1 MTRFNPK
8 NNRFP
13 YLAALFFGV
22 AIAGTLF
29 LDRPAPSP
37 HKETVPPIGENTA
50 FNPLSDHP
58 EYQLVLGLQEAFVRN
73 AKINR
78 PSVVNISSAK
88 ELVEKSSWYDP
99 HSPDSQSWFLSLK
112 KWLSRNL
119 REKKY
124 ISKTLGSGLII
135 NSQGY
140 IITNYHVIEN
150 SENLLVRLPDNR
162 DHFAKVIG
170 VDPKTDL
177 AVLKIFSLRT
187 LPQPEFGSSRDV
199 KVGQWVMAIGNPYG
213 LQGTVTVGV
222 ISGIGRTDLGIA
234 AYENFLQT
242 DASINPGNSGGPL
255 VNLEGKIIGLNTTV
269 AAIGS
274 GVGFAIPIEMA
285 LQVAEELI
293 ENGNVERGW
302 LGVGIQEVTP
312 DLASAFDLPALTSGV
327 LVNSVADNAPA
338 DSGGVI
344 RGDVIT
350 RYNGEKVRDLR
361 LFRHMV
367 ADTQVGQVVP
377 IKVLREGREKNL
389 RVKIGKLPS

>member
-302 LGVGIQEVTP
+302 LGVGIQEMTP
-312 DLASAFDLPALTSGV
+312 DLASAFDLPALTNGV

-338 DSGGVI
+338 DSGGVF
-344 RGDVIT
+344 RGDVII

>member
-222 ISGIGRTDLGIA
+222 ISGVGRTGLGIA

-255 VNLEGKIIGLNTTV
+255 VNLEGEIIGLNTTV

-327 LVNSVADNAPA
+327 LVNSVTDNAPA
-338 DSGGVI
+338 DSGGVF

>member
-13 YLAALFFGV
+13 YLAALFFGM
-22 AIAGTLF
+22 AIAVTLF

-37 HKETVPPIGENTA
+37 HKETVLPIGEDTA
-50 FNPLSDHP
+50 FNPFSDHP
-58 EYQLVLGLQEAFVRN
+58 EYQLVLELQEAFVRN

-88 ELVEKSSWYDP
+88 ELVEKTSWYDP

-124 ISKTLGSGLII
+124 VSKTLGSGLII

-150 SENLLVRLPDNR
+150 SEKLLVRLPDNR

-187 LPQPEFGSSRDV
+187 LPQPEFGSSQDV

-222 ISGIGRTDLGIA
+222 ISGIGRADLGIA

-285 LQVAEELI
+285 LHVAEELI

-302 LGVGIQEVTP
+302 LGVGIQEMTP
-312 DLASAFDLPALTSGV
+312 DLASAFDLPALTNGV
-327 LVNSVADNAPA
+327 LVNSVADKAPA
-338 DSGGVI
+338 DSGGVF
-344 RGDVIT
+344 RGDVII

>member
-13 YLAALFFGV
+13 SLAALFFGV

-29 LDRPAPSP
+29 LDRPAPSS

-99 HSPDSQSWFLSLK
+99 HSPDSQSWFLALK

-119 REKKY
+119 HEKKY

-222 ISGIGRTDLGIA
+222 ISGIGRTGLGIA

-255 VNLEGKIIGLNTTV
+255 VNLEGEIIGLNTTV

-302 LGVGIQEVTP
+302 LGVGIQEMTP
-312 DLASAFDLPALTSGV
+312 DLASAFDLPVLTNGV

>member
-99 HSPDSQSWFLSLK
+99 HSPDSQSWFLALK

-222 ISGIGRTDLGIA
+222 ISGIGRTGLGIA

-327 LVNSVADNAPA
+327 LVNSVAANSPA
-338 DSGGVI
+338 DSGGI
-344 RGDVIT
+344 FRGDVIIL
-350 RYNGEKVRDLR
+350 YNGEEVRDLR
-361 LFRHMV
+361 LFRHTV

-377 IKVLREGREKNL
+377 IKVLREGREKDL

>member
-255 VNLEGKIIGLNTTV
+255 VNLEGEIIGLNTTV

-302 LGVGIQEVTP
+302 LGVGIQEMTP
-312 DLASAFDLPALTSGV
+312 DLASAFDLPVLTNGV

>member
-1 MTRFNPK
+1 
-8 NNRFP
+8 
-13 YLAALFFGV
+13 
-22 AIAGTLF
+22 
-29 LDRPAPSP
+29 
-37 HKETVPPIGENTA
+37 
-50 FNPLSDHP
+50 
-58 EYQLVLGLQEAFVRN
+58 
-73 AKINR
+73 
-78 PSVVNISSAK
+78 
-88 ELVEKSSWYDP
+88 
-99 HSPDSQSWFLSLK
+99 
-112 KWLSRNL
+112 
-119 REKKY
+119 
-124 ISKTLGSGLII
+124 
-135 NSQGY
+135 
-140 IITNYHVIEN
+140 
-150 SENLLVRLPDNR
+150 
-162 DHFAKVIG
+162 
-170 VDPKTDL
+170 
-177 AVLKIFSLRT
+177 
-187 LPQPEFGSSRDV
+187 
-199 KVGQWVMAIGNPYG
+199 MAIGNPYG

-222 ISGIGRTDLGIA
+222 ISGIGRADLGIA

-327 LVNSVADNAPA
+327 LVNSIADNAPA
-338 DSGGVI
+338 DSGGI
-344 RGDVIT
+344 FRGDVIIL
-350 RYNGEKVRDLR
+350 YNGEEVRDLR

-377 IKVLREGREKNL
+377 IKVLREGREKDL

>member
-13 YLAALFFGV
+13 YLATLFFGL

-58 EYQLVLGLQEAFVRN
+58 EYRLVLGLQEAFVRN

-99 HSPDSQSWFLSLK
+99 HSPDSQSWFLALK

-135 NSQGY
+135 DSQGY

-187 LPQPEFGSSRDV
+187 LPQPEFGFSRDV

-222 ISGIGRTDLGIA
+222 ISGIGRTGLGIA

-274 GVGFAIPIEMA
+274 GVGFAIPIEMV
-285 LQVAEELI
+285 LHVAEELI

-302 LGVGIQEVTP
+302 LGVGIQEMTP
-312 DLASAFDLPALTSGV
+312 DLASAFDLPALTNGV

-344 RGDVIT
+344 RGDVII

>member
-22 AIAGTLF
+22 TIAGTLF

-37 HKETVPPIGENTA
+37 HKETVPPVGENTA

-99 HSPDSQSWFLSLK
+99 HSPDSQSWFLALK

-150 SENLLVRLPDNR
+150 SKNLLVRLPDNR

-222 ISGIGRTDLGIA
+222 ISGIGRADLGIA

-255 VNLEGKIIGLNTTV
+255 VNLEGEIIGLNTTV

-327 LVNSVADNAPA
+327 LVNSIADNAPA
-338 DSGGVI
+338 DSGGI
-344 RGDVIT
+344 FRGDVIIL
-350 RYNGEKVRDLR
+350 YNGEEVRDLR

-377 IKVLREGREKNL
+377 IKVLREGREKDL

>member
-13 YLAALFFGV
+13 SLAALFFGV

-29 LDRPAPSP
+29 LDRPAPSS

-99 HSPDSQSWFLSLK
+99 HSPDSQSWFLALK

-119 REKKY
+119 HEKKY

-302 LGVGIQEVTP
+302 LGVGIQEMTP
-312 DLASAFDLPALTSGV
+312 DLASAFDLPVLTNGV

-367 ADTQVGQVVP
+367 ADTQVDQVVP

>member
-222 ISGIGRTDLGIA
+222 ISGVGRTDLGIA

-255 VNLEGKIIGLNTTV
+255 VNLEGEIIGLNTTV

-312 DLASAFDLPALTSGV
+312 DLASAFDLPALTNGV
-327 LVNSVADNAPA
+327 LVNSVTDNAPA
-338 DSGGVI
+338 DSGGVF

-350 RYNGEKVRDLR
+350 RYNGEKVSDLR

>member
-22 AIAGTLF
+22 AIAVTIF

-37 HKETVPPIGENTA
+37 HKEAALPRGENTA
-50 FNPLSDHP
+50 YHLFSDHP
-58 EYQLVLGLQEAFVRN
+58 EYRLVLELQKAFVRN
-73 AKINR
+73 AKKNR
-78 PSVVNISSAK
+78 PSVVNISRAE
-88 ELVEKSSWYDP
+88 ELVENSSWYDP
-99 HSPDSQSWFLSLK
+99 HSPNPKSWFLSLK
-112 KWLSRNL
+112 KWLNRNL

-124 ISKTLGSGLII
+124 TSKTLGSGLII
-135 NSQGY
+135 NPRGY

-150 SENLLVRLPDNR
+150 SEKLLVRLPDKR

-285 LQVAEELI
+285 LHVAEELI
-293 ENGNVERGW
+293 QNGNVERGW
-302 LGVGIQEVTP
+302 LGVGIQEMTP
-312 DLASAFDLPALTSGV
+312 DLAGAFDLPALTSGV
-327 LVNSVADNAPA
+327 LVNSVEDNAPA
-338 DSGGVI
+338 DSGGVF
-344 RGDVIT
+344 RGDVIIL
-350 RYNGEKVRDLR
+350 YNGEEVRDLR

-377 IKVLREGREKNL
+377 IKVLRDGREKNL

>member
-8 NNRFP
+8 NNRLP
-13 YLAALFFGV
+13 YLAALFFGMV
-22 AIAGTLF
+22 IVVPLF

-37 HKETVPPIGENTA
+37 HKETVPIGENTA

-58 EYQLVLGLQEAFVRN
+58 EYQLVLELQKAFVRI
-73 AKINR
+73 AKNNR

-255 VNLEGKIIGLNTTV
+255 VNLEGEIIGLNTTV

-327 LVNSVADNAPA
+327 LVNSIADNAPA
-338 DSGGVI
+338 DSGGI
-344 RGDVIT
+344 FRGDVIIL
-350 RYNGEKVRDLR
+350 YNGEEVRDLR

-377 IKVLREGREKNL
+377 IKVLREGREKDL

>member
-150 SENLLVRLPDNR
+150 SENLLVRLPDKR
-162 DHFAKVIG
+162 DHLAKVIG

-222 ISGIGRTDLGIA
+222 ISAIGRTGLGIA

>member
-1 MTRFNPK
+1 MTIFNPK

-13 YLAALFFGV
+13 YLAALFFGI
-22 AIAGTLF
+22 AIAVTLF

-58 EYQLVLGLQEAFVRN
+58 EYRLVLGLQEAFVRN

-187 LPQPEFGSSRDV
+187 LPQPEFGFSRDV

-222 ISGIGRTDLGIA
+222 ISGIGRTGLGIA

-255 VNLEGKIIGLNTTV
+255 VNLEGEIIGLNTTV

-302 LGVGIQEVTP
+302 LGVGIQEMTP
-312 DLASAFDLPALTSGV
+312 DLASAFDLPALTNGV

-338 DSGGVI
+338 DSGGVF
-344 RGDVIT
+344 RGDVII

>member
-99 HSPDSQSWFLSLK
+99 HSPDSQSWFLALK
-112 KWLSRNL
+112 KWLNRNL

-255 VNLEGKIIGLNTTV
+255 VNLEGEIIGLNTTV

-327 LVNSVADNAPA
+327 LVNSIADNAPA
-338 DSGGVI
+338 DSGGI
-344 RGDVIT
+344 FRGDVIIL
-350 RYNGEKVRDLR
+350 YNGEEVRDLR

-377 IKVLREGREKNL
+377 IKVLREGREKDL

>member
-222 ISGIGRTDLGIA
+222 ISGIGRTGLGIA

-255 VNLEGKIIGLNTTV
+255 VNLEGEIIGLNTTV

-312 DLASAFDLPALTSGV
+312 DLASAFDLPVLTNGV

-350 RYNGEKVRDLR
+350 RYNGEKVRDLG

-389 RVKIGKLPS
+389 RVKIGKLLS

>member
-99 HSPDSQSWFLSLK
+99 HSPDSQSWFLALK

-222 ISGIGRTDLGIA
+222 ISGIGRADLGIA

>member
-338 DSGGVI
+338 DSGGI
-344 RGDVIT
+344 FRGDVIIL
-350 RYNGEKVRDLR
+350 YNGEEVRDLR

>member
-150 SENLLVRLPDNR
+150 SKNLLVRLPDNR

-302 LGVGIQEVTP
+302 LGVGIQEMTP
-312 DLASAFDLPALTSGV
+312 DLASAFDLPVLTSGV

-338 DSGGVI
+338 DSGGI
-344 RGDVIT
+344 FRGDVIIL
-350 RYNGEKVRDLR
+350 YNGEEVRDLR

>member
-58 EYQLVLGLQEAFVRN
+58 EYQLVLELQKAFVRN
-73 AKINR
+73 AKVNR

-150 SENLLVRLPDNR
+150 SKNLLVRLPDNR

-302 LGVGIQEVTP
+302 LGVGIQEMTP
-312 DLASAFDLPALTSGV
+312 DLASAFDLPVLTSGV

-350 RYNGEKVRDLR
+350 IYNGEKVRDLR

>member
-255 VNLEGKIIGLNTTV
+255 VNLEGEIIGLNTTV

-302 LGVGIQEVTP
+302 LGVGIQEMTP
-312 DLASAFDLPALTSGV
+312 DLARAFDLPALTNGV

-338 DSGGVI
+338 DSGGVT

>member
-302 LGVGIQEVTP
+302 LGVGIQEMTP
-312 DLASAFDLPALTSGV
+312 DLASAFDLPALTNGV

-344 RGDVIT
+344 RGDVII

>member
-13 YLAALFFGV
+13 SLAALFFGV

-29 LDRPAPSP
+29 LDRPAPSS

-99 HSPDSQSWFLSLK
+99 HSPDSQSWFLALK

-119 REKKY
+119 HEKKY

-222 ISGIGRTDLGIA
+222 ISGVGRTGLGIA

-302 LGVGIQEVTP
+302 LGVGIQEMTP
-312 DLASAFDLPALTSGV
+312 DLASAFDLPVLTNGV